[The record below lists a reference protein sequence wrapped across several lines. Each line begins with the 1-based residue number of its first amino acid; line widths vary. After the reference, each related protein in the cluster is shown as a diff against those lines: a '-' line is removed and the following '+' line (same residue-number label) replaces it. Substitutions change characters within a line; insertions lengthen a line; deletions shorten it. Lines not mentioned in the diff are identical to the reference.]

1 MFIDD
6 CGFIFFSKKEEGR
19 RGRRRFRQ
27 ALSKV
32 GSHLNT
38 LVMEGWLVWRAAY
51 RLAGLISNL
60 WQQYV
65 SFHASSSFSMFNT
78 NRGHSIYGNHC
89 LQGKK
94 IKKGEI
100 AALTSL
106 ASENMF

>member
-1 MFIDD
+1 MFVNSCDL
-6 CGFIFFSKKEEGR
+6 K
-19 RGRRRFRQ
+19 GRRRRGKKGRSSQ
-27 ALSKV
+27 PVASSGVELSEYI
-32 GSHLNT
+32 GNAR
-38 LVMEGWLVWRAAY
+38 GWLVWKAAY

-65 SFHASSSFSMFNT
+65 PFHASSSFPVFNT
-78 NRGHSIYGNHC
+78 NWGHSIYGNHC